1 MFSKRKGFT
10 IWRKTLLFRYPV
22 IDIENQYMEANVFFK
37 NKKYLTIHVDVKRNL
52 ECMEGNLMKLNNRLK
67 KDHQMTEAELK
78 DIKRHNAKYLL
89 KNKLNHTETD

>member
-1 MFSKRKGFT
+1 
-10 IWRKTLLFRYPV
+10 
-22 IDIENQYMEANVFFK
+22 
-37 NKKYLTIHVDVKRNL
+37 
-52 ECMEGNLMKLNNRLK
+52 MKLNNRLK